1 MRLFTWKHRILVQLI
16 TWSSIVLF
24 GLIGYGLD
32 IWLNTKPIFLVIMLL
47 ISFPVNAWRLK
58 NGIKMEK

>member
-1 MRLFTWKHRILVQLI
+1 MRLFTWKHRMQVQLI
-16 TWSSIVLF
+16 TWSTIIVF
-24 GLIGYGLD
+24 GLIGFGIDRL
-32 IWLNTKPIFLVIMLL
+32 LNTNPLFLILMLI